1 MKTLKLIAV
10 AAFACLALCVSSCT
24 KTTDTGQDF
33 GTYTCTSS
41 ESLTTN
47 EATGEVFS
55 HMRDAVIHAC
65 RNNNIN
71 YRTSANDNIVIA
83 AADEVYN
90 KEKGNAKKTVDV
102 YLVFQPSSTLG
113 EADKQSV
120 KVKTY
125 HLTAN

>member
-1 MKTLKLIAV
+1 MDILGERRDRKL
-10 AAFACLALCVSSCT
+10 LA
-24 KTTDTGQDF
+24 
-33 GTYTCTSS
+33 
-41 ESLTTN
+41 N
-47 EATGEVFS
+47 
-55 HMRDAVIHAC
+55 
-65 RNNNIN
+65 
-71 YRTSANDNIVIA
+71 VIA

-113 EADKQSV
+113 EADKKSV